1 MSEKVPEAA
10 VRAWAKLVRA
20 ESAVLAAV
28 ERELKAAGFP
38 PLAWY
43 DVLLELRRAP
53 QQRLR
58 PLELEPRL
66 LLQQY
71 NLSRLIDRLEA
82 DGLVERQKCA
92 TDARGHHLVLLP
104 AGRDLLRKMW
114 PAYERAIAL
123 HFADK
128 LSGSEAA
135 QLAQLLDKVLAPP
148 SAVSA

>member
-1 MSEKVPEAA
+1 MSGKIPEIA

-20 ESAVLAAV
+20 EGAVLAAV
-28 ERELKAAGFP
+28 ERDLKAAGFP

-43 DVLLELRRAP
+43 DVLLELKRAP
-53 QQRLR
+53 PQGLR

-71 NLSRLIDRLEA
+71 NLSRLIDRMQA
-82 DGLVERQKCA
+82 DGLVDRQTCA

-104 AGRDLLRKMW
+104 AGRDLLRRMW

-128 LSGSEAA
+128 LSAGEAA
-135 QLAQLLDKVLAPP
+135 QLAQLLDKLLAAP
-148 SAVSA
+148 AEG

>member
-1 MSEKVPEAA
+1 MNEKVPEAA

-20 ESAVLAAV
+20 EGAVLAAV
-28 ERELKAAGFP
+28 ERDLKAAGFP

-43 DVLLELRRAP
+43 DVLLELKRAP

-71 NLSRLIDRLEA
+71 NLSRLIERMAA

-92 TDARGHHLVLLP
+92 DDARGHHLLLLP

-114 PAYERAIAL
+114 LAYERAIAL

-128 LSGSEAA
+128 LSAGEAA
-135 QLAQLLDKVLAPP
+135 QLAHLLDKLLAPP
-148 SAVSA
+148 SDS